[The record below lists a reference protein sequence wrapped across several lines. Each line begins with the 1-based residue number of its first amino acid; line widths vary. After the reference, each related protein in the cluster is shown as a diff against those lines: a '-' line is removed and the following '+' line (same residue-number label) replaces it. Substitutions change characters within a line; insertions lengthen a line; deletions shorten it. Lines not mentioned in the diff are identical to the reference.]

1 MGAGND
7 AQIEFWNGSGGETW
21 VRAQARLDAMLAP
34 ISDAVLDHAGALDG
48 RRILDVGCGCGAT
61 SLEAV
66 ARGATHVRGV
76 DVSAPML
83 ELART
88 RADGDARL
96 EFSVADAATAEFAAD
111 RDLILSRFGVMF
123 FADPVAAF
131 ANLRTA
137 LTDDG
142 RLCFVCWQA
151 PRANAWVSVVG
162 AAVQP
167 LLPTPDVPPDPKAPG
182 PFAFADPAYV
192 EGLLT
197 EAGFSDVALTAFET
211 PLRLAGDLDGA
222 IEFQGQVGPV
232 ARVLAELE
240 GEALA
245 EAIAAARA
253 ALEPHLG
260 ADGLHL
266 GAACWLVSAAR

>member
-96 EFSVADAATAEFAAD
+96 EFSVADVATAEFAAD

-167 LLPTPDVPPDPKAPG
+167 FLPTPDVPPDPKAPG

-240 GEALA
+240 DEARA

-260 ADGLHL
+260 PDGLHL

>member
-48 RRILDVGCGCGAT
+48 RRILDVGCGRGH
-61 SLEAV
+61 V
-66 ARGATHVRGV
+66 ARSGGARR
-76 DVSAPML
+76 DARARRRRAML

-167 LLPTPDVPPDPKAPG
+167 LLPTPDVPTDPKAPG
-182 PFAFADPAYV
+182 HFAFADPAYV

-197 EAGFSDVALTAFET
+197 EAGFSDVALTAFVS
-211 PLRLAGDLDGA
+211 PLRLAGDLDGS
-222 IEFQGQVGPV
+222 IEFHGQVGPG
-232 ARVLAELE
+232 AVLSSRR
-240 GEALA
+240 GVA
-245 EAIAAARA
+245 EAIAAART
-253 ALEPHLG
+253 ALEPHLVH
-260 ADGLHL
+260 GLHL
-266 GAACWLVSAAR
+266 GAAWVISGPLSNTARR